1 MVAEQFRQV
10 CQRIESLRQSM
21 IELQRELVARV
32 AVGPDQGGP
41 GEGAKAAFLLELLQD
56 WGLKVDNFPAP
67 DERVAGGQRPNLVA
81 WLPGKSQR
89 KVWVLSHLD
98 VVPPGDESLWDS
110 DPYTLRVEGDR
121 LYGRGTED
129 DHHGIVI
136 SLMAV
141 KALLDLGLT
150 PARTVALALVSD
162 EETGSSKGLQF
173 LLKNHGHLFA
183 PEDLIIVPDAGSPDG
198 TMIEVAEK
206 GMLWLRF
213 EVQGRQCHASR
224 PELGRNTLRACA
236 HLIVALEALSREFP
250 LQNQLFEPPQSTFE
264 PTKKEANVPNINT
277 IPGRDVFYLDC
288 RVLPE
293 YDLGEVKERIRALA
307 TETAQRLEVTVNLEA
322 VQEQPSA
329 PSTPP
334 DAPVVQALARAIRE
348 VYGREGKPRGI
359 GGGTVAAFFRRAGL
373 PAAVWMTVSQTA
385 HQPNE
390 YCLLSHLVGDAQ
402 VLAHVFLNAA
412 PDPQRE
418 PAR

>member
-1 MVAEQFRQV
+1 MPKRQFQQV
-10 CQRIESLRQSM
+10 CTQIDSYRQNM
-21 IELQRELVARV
+21 IDLQRELVARV

-41 GEGAKAAFLLELLQD
+41 GEAEKAAFLENLLTK

-67 DERVAGGQRPNLVA
+67 DDRVAGGARPNLVA
-81 WLPGKSQR
+81 RLPGKTDQ

-98 VVPPGDESLWDS
+98 VVPPGDAGLWDS

-129 DHHGIVI
+129 NHHGIVT

-141 KALLDLGLT
+141 KALLDLQIV
-150 PARTVALALVSD
+150 PPRTLALALVSD
-162 EETGSSKGLQF
+162 EETGSGKGLDF
-173 LLKNHGHLFA
+173 LLTNHRTMFA
-183 PEDLIIVPDAGSPDG
+183 ADDLVIVPDAGSPDG

-206 GMLWLRF
+206 SMLWLRL

-224 PELGRNTLRACA
+224 PELGRNTLRAAA
-236 HLIVALEALSREFP
+236 HMIVALEDLRREFA
-250 LQNQLFEPPQSTFE
+250 QENALFEPPLSTFE

-293 YDLGEVKERIRALA
+293 YDLAEVKEKIYTIAAEVARKF
-307 TETAQRLEVTVNLEA
+307 EVTLKVEP
-322 VQEQPSA
+322 VQEAASA
-329 PSTPP
+329 PPTSPE
-334 DAPVVQALARAIRE
+334 APVVKALMRAIRK
-348 VYGREGKPRGI
+348 VYGRDGKPQGI

-390 YCLLSHLVGDAQ
+390 YCSLNNLAGDAK

-412 PDPQRE
+412 
-418 PAR
+418 